1 MVQQITMEMGFLLAQ
16 NTSLQEH
23 FDKAKAS
30 TSQLAHHKFLDAKVF
45 RYQIIRYQ
53 EEHLIFIA
61 QHSFQFDN
69 QIEEAFS
76 MADILTG
83 KFLVEEEKRIKGA
96 VDYKIK
102 MKFERKNSKE
112 KLEK

>member
-1 MVQQITMEMGFLLAQ
+1 
-16 NTSLQEH
+16 
-23 FDKAKAS
+23 
-30 TSQLAHHKFLDAKVF
+30 
-45 RYQIIRYQ
+45 
-53 EEHLIFIA
+53 
-61 QHSFQFDN
+61 
-69 QIEEAFS
+69 

-102 MKFERKNSKE
+102 MKVERKNSKE